1 MRAFIFILQI
11 SLFFSLFSCNTVE
24 SENIKDTDVSDLPF
38 SDAHSFSN
46 INKVRTKHLH
56 LDITINFDEQ
66 IISGSAEH
74 TLSNN
79 GVDTVIFD
87 TKNLVIHRVTIGKNE
102 QKETGFRLGQ
112 HDDLLGQALYIAIA
126 PTDSVVT
133 IHYSTTDKA
142 DAIDWLSPNLTAGK
156 KHPFLYTQGEAILT
170 RSWIPL
176 QDTPANRITYSAK
189 VTVPEELMAVMSATN
204 PQEKSPDGVYHFEMN
219 QSIPSYLIALAVGNI
234 EFRALSNMSG
244 IYAEPELIDKAVY
257 EFADMPKMIEAAE
270 NLYGP
275 YKWERYD
282 VIVLPPAFPFGGMEN
297 PRLTFATPTIL
308 AGDRSLVSL
317 IAHELAHSWSG
328 NLVTNATWEDFWLN
342 EGFTVYFE
350 SRIMEAIAGKE
361 VADMLTLI
369 EYQELVHENESIQ
382 QSEFPEDTHL
392 KLSLKGR
399 DPDDGMTA
407 IAYTKGAFFLMTLE
421 DLVGREKFDA
431 FVKGY
436 FEAHAFKTLT
446 TEEFVT
452 YLNAN
457 LLEPNQITFNTDE
470 WIYGPGIPANC
481 RVVRSTRFDRVDELA
496 QRFID
501 GQPANKLGLERT
513 DWITQEWMN
522 FIRQLP
528 DNISVTR
535 MAELD
540 KEFNF
545 KGWGNAEIMAEWFVK
560 SIRTGYKAARP
571 EMRAF
576 LLEVGRRKFL
586 APIYTALANSPND
599 REWGRSVFNEARGNY
614 HAVSAN
620 SIDAIFN

>member
-1 MRAFIFILQI
+1 MRVSFFVLH
-11 SLFFSLFSCNTVE
+11 SLLFLSLYSCNTVE
-24 SENIKDTDVSDLPF
+24 SENNTEDEIVNSTF
-38 SDAHSFSN
+38 TDAHSFSN
-46 INKVRTKHLH
+46 TNEVRTKHLY
-56 LDITINFDEQ
+56 LDISVNFEKKVVSGTVQHTIE
-66 IISGSAEH
+66 
-74 TLSNN
+74 NN
-79 GVDTVIFD
+79 GADTIIFD
-87 TKNLVIHRVTIGKNE
+87 TKNLLIHKVTLGKN
-102 QKETGFRLGQ
+102 QPKETGFRLGK
-112 HDDLLGQALYIAIA
+112 HDELLGQALHVAISRND
-126 PTDSVVT
+126 TIVT
-133 IHYSTTDKA
+133 IHYSTTDKT

-156 KHPFLYTQGEAILT
+156 KYPFLYTQGEAILT

-244 IYAEPELIDKAVY
+244 IYAEPELIDKAAY

-361 VADMLTLI
+361 VSEMLTLI
-369 EYQELVHENESIQ
+369 EYQELLRETEHIHQ
-382 QSEFPEDTHL
+382 GEFPEDTHL

-436 FEAHAFKTLT
+436 FESHEFQTLT
-446 TEEFVT
+446 TERFVS
-452 YLNAN
+452 YLHDN
-457 LLEPNQITFNTDE
+457 LLKPNNITFNTDE

-481 RVVRSTRFDRVDELA
+481 RVVQSTRFDRVDELA
-496 QRFID
+496 KQFTQGKPA
-501 GQPANKLGLERT
+501 GQLDLRRK

-528 DNISVTR
+528 DTLAVSR

-540 KEFNF
+540 EQFDF
-545 KGWGNAEIMAEWFVK
+545 KGWGNAEIMSEWFVK
-560 SIRTGYKAARP
+560 SIQTGYTAIRP
-571 EMRAF
+571 ELRAF

-599 REWGRSVFNEARGNY
+599 REWGLAVFNEARGNY